1 MFFRRTMML
10 SDESPTTSAS
20 ELAKKIVKDL
30 VAYKK
35 MLVTVIIST
44 IAVALI
50 GLATPY
56 ILALIIDKYIMKMSV
71 AGLPTMAGIYLL
83 LMIGQW
89 IFQTSRSYS
98 IQTLGQLFLNDL
110 RNKIFTKLQKLS
122 LKFYTSRRTGDLIS
136 VAINDTSTLNDV
148 LVSGMLSVIGDM
160 ISLIGIVII
169 MIYLS
174 PQLALVALVSIPLI
188 VFITKFFGSRLR
200 KAYRATRRKIA
211 EVTTIVEE
219 SITGI
224 SVIKSFGRESSTIF
238 SFMNISRETV
248 SAYMDVAKL
257 MGFFWPLTD
266 LAVALSTVLVLI
278 IGGYLSL
285 AGVVTIGIIV
295 AFIQYVNKLSQP
307 ITQFVNMYDSLQAAL
322 AAAERIYGVLDAEEE
337 IKEVENPVEL
347 TNPKGE
353 IAIRNVYFSYIPGRP
368 VLRNIN
374 LRIKPGE
381 TVALV
386 GYTGAGKTTLANLL
400 CRFYDPDEG
409 RILIDGVD
417 LREIEIRSLRKAIS
431 YVPQETY
438 LFPGTIMDNIRM
450 GKPDSTDRE
459 IINISKALGIHE
471 FIERLPNGYYTDAG
485 EAGKKLS
492 TGEKQLIAIARAM
505 LRNPA
510 IVILDEA
517 LSSVDVAMEEMIKKA
532 IKKLVK
538 GRTSIIIAHRLTLA
552 RDADKIVVLHKK
564 KIIEEG
570 IHQQLMRKKGLYH
583 KLYTLQ
589 ITSHFSEA
597 I

>member
-1 MFFRRTMML
+1 MSFRRTMML
-10 SDESPTTSAS
+10 GEESPTTSAS
-20 ELAKKIVKDL
+20 ELTKKIVKDL
-30 VAYKK
+30 IAYKK
-35 MLVTVIIST
+35 MLVIVIIST
-44 IAVALI
+44 VAVALI

-56 ILALIIDKYIMKMSV
+56 ILALIIDEYIMKMTV
-71 AGLPTMAGIYLL
+71 AGLPIMAGIYLL

-89 IFQTSRSYS
+89 ISQTSRSYS
-98 IQTLGQLFLNDL
+98 IQTLGQFFLNDL
-110 RNKIFTKLQKLS
+110 RNKIFMKLQKLS

-174 PQLALVALVSIPLI
+174 PLLALVALASIPI
-188 VFITKFFGSRLR
+188 IAFITKFFGSKLR

-219 SITGI
+219 SIAGI
-224 SVIKSFGRESSTIF
+224 SVIKSFGRESSMIF
-238 SFMNISRETV
+238 SFMNVSRETV
-248 SAYMDVAKL
+248 NAYMDVAKL

-266 LAVALSTVLVLI
+266 LATTFSIVLVLI
-278 IGGYLSL
+278 VGGYLSL
-285 AGVVTIGIIV
+285 VGAVTIGIIV

-337 IKEVENPVEL
+337 IKEAENPVEL

-353 IAIRNVYFSYIPGRP
+353 LVFQNVYFSYIPGRP

-374 LRIKPGE
+374 LRIRPGE
-381 TVALV
+381 TIALV
-386 GYTGAGKTTLANLL
+386 GYTGAGKTTFANLL
-400 CRFYDPDEG
+400 CRFYDLDEG

-417 LREIEIRSLRKAIS
+417 LRKIKLRNLRKIIS
-431 YVPQETY
+431 YIPQETY
-438 LFPGTIMDNIRM
+438 LFPGTVMDNIKM

-459 IINISKALGIHE
+459 VINISEALGIHG

-505 LRNPA
+505 LRKPA

-517 LSSVDVAMEEMIKKA
+517 LSSVDVGTEEMIKDA
-532 IKKLVK
+532 IKKLIE

-552 RDADKIVVLHKK
+552 RDADKIIVLDKE

-570 IHQQLMRKKGLYH
+570 THQQLMRKRGFYH
-583 KLYTLQ
+583 KLYTIQ
-589 ITSHFSEA
+589 IYSSYNK
-597 I
+597 